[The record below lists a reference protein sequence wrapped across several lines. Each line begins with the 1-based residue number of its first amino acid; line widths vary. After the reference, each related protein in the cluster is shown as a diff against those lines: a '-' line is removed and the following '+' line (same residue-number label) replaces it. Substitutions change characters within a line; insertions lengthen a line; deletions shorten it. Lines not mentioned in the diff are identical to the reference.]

1 MLEIGSKA
9 PDFSLQGT
17 DGKLYSLKD
26 FLSKKIVLYFYP
38 KDNTPG
44 CSKQA
49 QGFKEMHDEYL
60 KKGYIV
66 IGVSKDSVASHKKFV
81 EKYEL
86 PFLLLSDPDK
96 LVINAYDVYK
106 EKVMYGKKV
115 LGVVRTTYVIDEEGI
130 IISAQEKVNAAN
142 NAKELFCQLS
152 K

>member
-17 DGKLYSLKD
+17 DEKVYTLKD
-26 FLSKKIVLYFYP
+26 FLGKKIVLYFYP

-49 QGFKEMHDEYL
+49 QGFKEMYDEYL
-60 KKGYIV
+60 KKGYTI
-66 IGVSKDSVASHKKFV
+66 IGISKDSISSHKKFT

-96 LVINAYDVYK
+96 LAINAYDVYK
-106 EKVMYGKKV
+106 EKIMYGKKV
-115 LGVVRTTYVIDEEGI
+115 LGVVRTTYVIDEKGV
-130 IISAQEKVNAAN
+130 IISAQEKVNAAD

>member
-17 DGKLYSLKD
+17 DEKVYTLKD
-26 FLSKKIVLYFYP
+26 FLGKKIVLYFYP

-49 QGFKEMHDEYL
+49 QGFKEMYDEYL
-60 KKGYIV
+60 KKGYTI
-66 IGVSKDSVASHKKFV
+66 IGISKDSISSHKKFT

-96 LVINAYDVYK
+96 LAINA
-106 EKVMYGKKV
+106 
-115 LGVVRTTYVIDEEGI
+115 
-130 IISAQEKVNAAN
+130 
-142 NAKELFCQLS
+142 
-152 K
+152 